1 MARVVEP
8 EILDGLPVETPAARA
23 SRSDLVRVNRLMGHA
38 NLIRRALPHH
48 ITCVID
54 LGAGDGTLLL
64 SAAQNQPT
72 NVKRV
77 ILVDRQRV
85 VTEATL
91 DQFRHLNIE
100 VEVVVADVFQWLQQ
114 PRADQLTA
122 VTANLFLHH
131 FETPALKKLLALAAA
146 SCDVFIAC
154 EPRRGAWPALAASL
168 LGLIGCNRVTRR
180 DARVSVRAG
189 FSGSEL
195 TALWP
200 DADAWRSKER
210 AAGLFSHLFVA
221 NRV

>member
-1 MARVVEP
+1 MVEP
-8 EILDGLPVETPAARA
+8 EILDELPVEAPEARG
-23 SRSDLVRVNRLMGHA
+23 SRSDLVLVNRLMGHA
-38 NLIRRALPHH
+38 HLIRRALPGN
-48 ITCVID
+48 ITRVID
-54 LGAGDGTLLL
+54 LGAGDGTVLLGVV
-64 SAAQNQPT
+64 QNHPA
-72 NVKRV
+72 NVRRV

-85 VTEATL
+85 ATEATL
-91 DQFRHLNIE
+91 DQFRHLDIE
-100 VEVVVADVFQWLQQ
+100 AEVVVADVFAWLQE
-114 PRADQLTA
+114 PRADQPTA

-131 FETPALKKLLALAAA
+131 FETQALKKLLTLAAA

-168 LGLIGCNRVTRR
+168 LGLIGCNRVTRH
-180 DARVSVRAG
+180 DARISVRAG

-200 DADAWRSKER
+200 DANTWRIEER